1 MKLHAF
7 VALLNGKKTKNLGEI
22 GELHKRNQK
31 AELFN
36 GKTRTYRPL
45 DDNDEKLPAETVALQ
60 EYADKQ
66 VGRADHLWADWMNI
80 VLTVDTGSTQ
90 TSGDITIDGNV
101 IMERVPVITLIFIEQ
116 QLNDIRKYY
125 DTLPVLDTNFKW
137 SYDSNKGCWVTGAI
151 EKNRSVKKNEA
162 ITLAVATD
170 KHPAQVQLV
179 AVDKWVGVFT
189 ETAMSSALPRDV
201 KRAYVDRIDKLIDAV
216 KKARE
221 EANSIDV
228 TERKEIKA
236 IFDYIHS
243 ED

>member
-31 AELFN
+31 PELFN

-45 DDNDEKLPAETVALQ
+45 DDNDEKLPTETVSLQ

-66 VGRADHLWADWMNI
+66 VERAVQLWTDWMNV

-90 TSGDITIDGNV
+90 TSGNVVVDGNA
-101 IMERVPVITLIFIEQ
+101 IISNVPVITLIFLEQ

-125 DTLPVLDTNFKW
+125 DSLPVLDTNYRW
-137 SYDSNKGCWVTGAI
+137 NYDSNKGCYVTGAI
-151 EKNRSVKKNEA
+151 EKNRSIKKKEA
-162 ITLAVATD
+162 ITLAAATD

-179 AVDKWVGVFT
+179 DVDKWVGVFT
-189 ETAMSSALPRDV
+189 ETAMSSALPKDT
-201 KRAYVDRIDKLIDAV
+201 KRVYVDRIDKLIDAV

-228 TERKEIKA
+228 AERKEIKA
-236 IFDYIHS
+236 IFEYIHS

>member
-45 DDNDEKLPAETVALQ
+45 DDNDEKLPSETVALQ
-60 EYADKQ
+60 EDAAKQ
-66 VGRADHLWADWMNI
+66 VDRASQLWANWMNI
-80 VLTVDTGSTQ
+80 VMTVDTGSTK
-90 TSGDITIDGNV
+90 TLGTVTVDGKA
-101 IMERVPVITLIFIEQ
+101 IISDVPVITLIFLEQ

-125 DTLPVLDTNFKW
+125 DTLPVLDTNYKW
-137 SYDSNKGCWVTGAI
+137 AYDTNKGCWVTTPI
-151 EKNRSVKKNEA
+151 EKNRSVKKKEA

-179 AVDKWVGVFT
+179 DVDKWVGVFT

-201 KRAYVDRIDKLIDAV
+201 KRSYVDRIDKLIDAV

-228 TERKEIKA
+228 TERKEIQS

-243 ED
+243 EG